1 MPRVQGA
8 VTGAAHRAK
17 TFRQPEEPPVTT
29 TTDRALRLLAWG
41 AALWIGYEL
50 LWYEQYK
57 LAGPTLVFDRLSAWS
72 GIPEKPFRLFVAGME
87 ICAAVLVLIPRTRV
101 LGGALALGIMSGA
114 IFFHLF
120 TPLGVDP
127 YGDGAKLFKE
137 ACFTWVMA
145 AFVLVAHRAEAI
157 ALLRRYLR
165 YLGPRMA

>member
-1 MPRVQGA
+1 MTQTRL
-8 VTGAAHRAK
+8 
-17 TFRQPEEPPVTT
+17 
-29 TTDRALRLLAWG
+29 LRLLAWA
-41 AALWIGYEL
+41 AALWIAYEF

-72 GIPEKPFRLFVAGME
+72 GIPEKPFRLFVASME
-87 ICAAVLVLIPRTRV
+87 MAAAVLVLVPRTRPF
-101 LGGALALGIMSGA
+101 GGLFAMGIMTGA

-145 AFVLVAHRAEAI
+145 GVVVLAHRAELL
-157 ALLRRYLR
+157 ALARWALARLQPADANR
-165 YLGPRMA
+165 